1 MYDSITLYI
10 YRKKGIILELQPRR
24 NRKATIWLALLGLG
38 SVIGLNLAVN
48 NGSPA
53 QSATE
58 QQQQTPAPANQPAP
72 NPEPVKPKP
81 QPPAATPPVAMP
93 ALGTMIAKI
102 PQEKPTV
109 YLTFDDGPGKYTKD
123 MVAVLDKYHVKG
135 AFFWIGENL
144 DSDDKAAFARKM
156 VADGH
161 VIGTHTMHHDQLRK
175 KTKDAQV
182 KLITDSTTYVSQ
194 KIGTPIYY
202 FRPPYGAIDQN
213 SLLASKEANQRF
225 AYWNVDS
232 LDWKHPHQPNIIM
245 NNITSEV
252 KPGSIILLHE
262 KQTTLQLLP
271 SIIEMLQKKG
281 YQIAPLPEPGTKA

>member
-1 MYDSITLYI
+1 M
-10 YRKKGIILELQPRR
+10 ELQPRR
-24 NRKATIWLALLGLG
+24 NRKAPIWLALLGLG
-38 SVIGLNLAVN
+38 SIIGLNLAVN

-58 QQQQTPAPANQPAP
+58 QQQTPAPANQPAP
-72 NPEPVKPKP
+72 NSQPVEPKP
-81 QPPAATPPVAMP
+81 QPPVAPPVAMP
-93 ALGTMIAKI
+93 ALGTMISKI
-102 PQEKPTV
+102 PQAKPTV

-123 MVAVLDKYHVKG
+123 MVAVLDKHHVKG
-135 AFFWIGENL
+135 SFFWIGENL
-144 DSDDKAAFARKM
+144 DSDDKTAFARKM
-156 VADGH
+156 AAEGH
-161 VIGTHTMHHDQLRK
+161 VIGTHTMHHEQLRK
-175 KTKDAQV
+175 KSKEAQI

-194 KIGTPIYY
+194 KVGAPIYY

-232 LDWKHPHQPNIIM
+232 LDWKHPNQPDIIM
-245 NNITSEV
+245 KNITSEV

-271 SIIEMLQKKG
+271 SIIEMLQKNG
-281 YQIAPLPEPGTKA
+281 YEIAPLPQPEPDTKA